1 MVGELP
7 DQMPMGP
14 MFPSLLDRSQ
24 VPPGSDGET
33 VYLYMQSV
41 PYELSGGRHWDDVKD
56 EYIARVIADFDDYA
70 PGLKDSVIGQWCQSP
85 VDLERK
91 SAHRGNIVHADM
103 SLNQMGPLRPIRS
116 MAGYK
121 TPVANLWHTA
131 AGAHPMGALNS
142 RAAAPDRQDG
152 RPHHPQA
159 GPRAVEH
166 GPGAC
171 GAGGVERPARRRAR
185 IFGRLAVGSA
195 NGSSGR
201 SSNGRPADVIVVGA
215 GHNGLVAACYLA
227 KAGHDVLVLDRG
239 RSQAGAP
246 PRRRSCPRRPDHL
259 LGPCAADIITMRA
272 STIAADLELARFGYR
287 EVDIDPAYL
296 ALGADGESLAF
307 FRDVRRTADDIRRFS
322 RRDAAAFLEL
332 MEVFDHV
339 MDAALPMMATS
350 TPPGPTR
357 RWSSRRAGQPGGTRE
372 AWPGSP
378 PSRPGEAQAVEESFE
393 HPLVQALIGQI
404 ANYGSPINGEGTG
417 ANLMLCGIVARYGMG
432 RPAGGMGQLPASL
445 ERCLSS
451 AGGRVRTSAPSR
463 RRFSR
468 EVPCP
473 VSGLSTAPR
482 SPRGRCSRRPRP
494 HRALNDLIP
503 EGALSQEQ
511 AARAAHIPAT
521 NDGCSH
527 FKVEMAL
534 RGRVELSR
542 HAERRSDDL
551 DLRVPSHCVGSF
563 DEICSAIRAA
573 QTGRV
578 PDAIPFTSALVTAG
592 PIGRARGPGR
602 PHPVDGLDAVGIRPA
617 AGAS

>member
-1 MVGELP
+1 
-7 DQMPMGP
+7 MP
-14 MFPSLLDRSQ
+14 
-24 VPPGSDGET
+24 E
-33 VYLYMQSV
+33 
-41 PYELSGGRHWDDVKD
+41 
-56 EYIARVIADFDDYA
+56 A
-70 PGLKDSVIGQWCQSP
+70 
-85 VDLERK
+85 
-91 SAHRGNIVHADM
+91 
-103 SLNQMGPLRPIRS
+103 
-116 MAGYK
+116 
-121 TPVANLWHTA
+121 
-131 AGAHPMGALNS
+131 
-142 RAAAPDRQDG
+142 
-152 RPHHPQA
+152 
-159 GPRAVEH
+159 
-166 GPGAC
+166 
-171 GAGGVERPARRRAR
+171 
-185 IFGRLAVGSA
+185 
-195 NGSSGR
+195 
-201 SSNGRPADVIVVGA
+201 
-215 GHNGLVAACYLA
+215 
-227 KAGHDVLVLDRG
+227 
-239 RSQAGAP
+239 
-246 PRRRSCPRRPDHL
+246 PDHL

-339 MDAALPMMATS
+339 MDAALPMMATN
-350 TPPGPTR
+350 PTR
-357 RWSSRRAGQPGGTRE
+357 PDPKVVLAAGRAAGRHPRSVARVAALATSSA
-372 AWPGSP
+372 
-378 PSRPGEAQAVEESFE
+378 AQAVEESFE

-451 AGGRVRTSAPSR
+451 HGGRVRTSAPV
-463 RRFSR
+463 
-468 EVPCP
+468 EEAILTGGA
-473 VSGLSTAPR
+473 VSGVRLVDGTEIAAR
-482 SPRGRCSRRPRP
+482 AVLAATEP

-578 PDAIPFTSALVTAG
+578 PDAIPFTSALVTGADPSVAPEG
-592 PIGRARGPGR
+592 QDGLTLWTGWMPWDPPGGWGELKGEVERAFVARAAEYYEGIEDLEIGRWVADPTEISESKGLRYGNVYQADLSLMRLGP
-602 PHPVDGLDAVGIRPA
+602 LRPA
-617 AGAS
+617 LGFGGYATPVPGYYITGGGTHPGPSVSGIPGQQAARVVLRGLGSPGSAGVSAAPRVTSTDELSREPAR